1 MCVSLVYVIKALH
14 WKCAREIQMVK
25 TMNVANAY
33 YYFYFG
39 FTGAVSRVNL
49 RCENE

>member
-1 MCVSLVYVIKALH
+1 MA
-14 WKCAREIQMVK
+14 K
-25 TMNVANAY
+25 TMNMANAY

-49 RCENE
+49 RCEK